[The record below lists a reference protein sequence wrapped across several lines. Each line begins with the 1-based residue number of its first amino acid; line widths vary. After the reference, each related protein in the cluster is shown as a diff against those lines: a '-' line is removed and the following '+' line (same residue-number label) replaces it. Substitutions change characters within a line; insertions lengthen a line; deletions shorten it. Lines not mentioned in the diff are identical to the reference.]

1 MSQYEETLVE
11 ISPWKGEKER
21 DAIIAHLTCSSLGLS
36 CRKETILDGMQ
47 SPKPS
52 WFMASSQEWY
62 NCPTYMETGS
72 KSHLLLRLCSNMEKR
87 HVVSWTM
94 CLYIISLSCLAWG
107 PLPFWWWGKLPLHDC
122 MHEQTEHSLKTR
134 SQGLRIAPMSS
145 LETIL
150 HYFPWQHQQTLQAYP
165 HLLVTIHHSVAQ
177 PLWQI

>member
-1 MSQYEETLVE
+1 MRKVETKKTGHKKMCVVSSQCQNFCWHPTGAWQNNGIERERDNALVMWQGSSMSQYEETLVE

-47 SPKPS
+47 SPNPC

-62 NCPTYMETGS
+62 NRPTYMETDS
-72 KSHLLLRLCSNMEKR
+72 KSRLLLRLCSNMEKR

-107 PLPFWWWGKLPLHDC
+107 PPP
-122 MHEQTEHSLKTR
+122 SLIV
-134 SQGLRIAPMSS
+134 G
-145 LETIL
+145 
-150 HYFPWQHQQTLQAYP
+150 
-165 HLLVTIHHSVAQ
+165 
-177 PLWQI
+177 